1 MKKIYFFLIFTLCSY
16 ALEINSIEAE
26 FVQSSKTQPIFY
38 EGKFIA
44 SAPNLAKWEYIK
56 PLEKIVYVSARQI
69 ISYEPMLSQVIV
81 KKMSS
86 TLDFI
91 AILKNAKQDNKES
104 DLYHSLIGDMYYTIY
119 FKDKVPQRI
128 EYQDQLG
135 ESVVITLKN
144 VKLNVKVDKKIF
156 EFAIPGEI
164 DVIEQ

>member
-44 SAPNLAKWEYIK
+44 STPNLAKWEYIK

-156 EFAIPGEI
+156 EFAIPSGI